1 MGSGKERIKDLAI
14 NHYKEKS
21 KRQNMSQSILV
32 ALTDHPKSK
41 IDQWHVSFLP
51 IYQNV
56 SSKIAGL
63 DLSAVQ
69 GVKVCSR
76 VKWTEKGE
84 TPSHYFLKLGR
95 RGALDWIL
103 ATKNDDGSMVSDVDG
118 ICKSWTD
125 FYSSLFSACDIDSD
139 V

>member
-1 MGSGKERIKDLAI
+1 MEG
-14 NHYKEKS
+14 
-21 KRQNMSQSILV
+21 
-32 ALTDHPKSK
+32 
-41 IDQWHVSFLP
+41 HVSFLP

-84 TPSHYFLKLGR
+84 IPSHYFLKLGT

-103 ATKNDDGSMVSDVDG
+103 ATKNNDGSMVSDVDG